1 MRICF
6 IGCLELNHFQRMIK
20 WFAARGHD
28 VHVVTYDSYIPD
40 HYEIPNVTV
49 HGVPVTF
56 SPLLKFLP
64 NKSLWGKIWTV
75 KKIIKPI
82 SPDIVHGYFLTEFGF
97 YTAFSGDYPKLL
109 TMTGSDV
116 YINWKKSKIIKFLN
130 KISLKKIDVVISLS
144 DNMTKELINTF
155 NVNKNNIITRP
166 EGVNLNVFNMSVRQN
181 ENNNNYI
188 ISTRN
193 LKPVYNIELLIN
205 AIPYILREIPDIKIV
220 VTGDGPLKQKLID
233 MAHKLNLDDNVEFKG
248 TIEHDKIPSLLGSS
262 DIYVSTSLSDG
273 ASISLFEA
281 MACGCFPVVT
291 DIPANRDWIE
301 NGKNGFLVP
310 IDDPRDLAKKIVMA
324 INNRNLRTEAKKIN
338 WDIIKNNTDIE
349 KNMIM
354 IEELYFQLSK
364 ISLKYE

>member
-1 MRICF
+1 MKICF

-28 VHVVTYDSYIPD
+28 VHVVTYNTYIPD
-40 HYEIPNVTV
+40 HFVIPNVTV
-49 HGVPVTF
+49 HGVPITF
-56 SPLLKFLP
+56 SPVFKILP
-64 NKSLWGKIWTV
+64 KKSLWAKVWAV
-75 KKIIKPI
+75 KKIIKNI

-97 YTAFSGDYPKLL
+97 YTAFSGNYPKLL

-130 KISLKKIDVVISLS
+130 KASLKKVEIVISLS

-155 NVNKNNIITRP
+155 KVNKSNIITRP
-166 EGVNLNVFNMSVRQN
+166 EGVNTNVFNQSVRIN
-181 ENNNNYI
+181 KNNIQI

-193 LKPVYNIELLIN
+193 LKTIYNIELLIN
-205 AIPYILREIPDIKIV
+205 AIPHILGEIPDIKIV
-220 VTGDGPLKQKLID
+220 ITGEGSLKQKLVD
-233 MAHKLNLDDNVEFKG
+233 MAHKLNLDRNVEFKG
-248 TIEHDKIPSLLGSS
+248 AINHDQIPSLLGSS

-291 DIPANRDWIE
+291 DIPANRDWVE
-301 NGKNGFLVP
+301 DGKNGFLVP
-310 IDDPRDLAKKIVMA
+310 VDDPKDLAKKIVMA
-324 INNRNLRTEAKKIN
+324 INDNDLRAEAIKIN
-338 WDIIKNNTDIE
+338 WEIIKNSADIE

-354 IEELYFQLSK
+354 IEDLYFQLSK
-364 ISLKYE
+364 KEN